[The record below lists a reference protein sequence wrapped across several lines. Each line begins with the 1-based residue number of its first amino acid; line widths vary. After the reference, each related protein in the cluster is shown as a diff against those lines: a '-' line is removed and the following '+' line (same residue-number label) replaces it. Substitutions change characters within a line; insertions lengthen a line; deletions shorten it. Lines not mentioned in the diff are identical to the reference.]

1 MIALNSTTDTKKSDT
16 ILTPHLELLGSGG
29 MVIEFENMATPH
41 DSTKPLKG
49 RILLYLQ
56 EGFLAKNIIINLI
69 GHLRTLF
76 KGQESQE
83 EIRLAE
89 TIVNVDYM
97 IADFDDDDLTD
108 PNHQGM
114 YEYPFVIDLPEE
126 VIQSTMI
133 KTEKFKREA
142 SQQFFLKAQ
151 VTPLRNNGM
160 ATTALND
167 VSLLRTDT
175 TLLCYLPDDEGDRN
189 Y

>member
-1 MIALNSTTDTKKSDT
+1 
-16 ILTPHLELLGSGG
+16 
-29 MVIEFENMATPH
+29 
-41 DSTKPLKG
+41 
-49 RILLYLQ
+49 
-56 EGFLAKNIIINLI
+56 
-69 GHLRTLF
+69 
-76 KGQESQE
+76 
-83 EIRLAE
+83 
-89 TIVNVDYM
+89 
-97 IADFDDDDLTD
+97 
-108 PNHQGM
+108 M

-175 TLLCYLPDDEGDRN
+175 TLLCYLPDAEGDRN